1 MTQER
6 TPVRGY
12 QNQLLV
18 EGRDEELFLGALLRE
33 LGINDVQI
41 QNCRGKDNLSI
52 VLLEIAQDPDF
63 HLINSIGT
71 VRDADLNAN
80 GAFQSVQSALRRA
93 NLPVPAR
100 MLQPTTGNPST
111 SVFIMPDN
119 NSYGALEKLCISA
132 LADEPAMSCVDEF
145 LQCINDRAG
154 SRPRDGDKARIH
166 AFLASRE
173 DPELR
178 LGEAA
183 QRGYIP
189 WDHPAFSDLAQF
201 LKEL

>member
-1 MTQER
+1 MAQER
-6 TPVRGY
+6 TPVRRY

-18 EGRDEELFLGALLRE
+18 EGRDEELFFGALLRD
-33 LGINDVQI
+33 LGIDGVQI
-41 QNCRGKDNLSI
+41 QNCRGKDNLPI

-63 HLINSIGT
+63 HLINSIGI
-71 VRDADLNAN
+71 VRDADLNVN

-93 NLPVPAR
+93 NLPVPTR
-100 MLQPTTGNPST
+100 MAQPTTGIPSI

-119 NSYGALEKLCISA
+119 SSAGALEQLCLSA
-132 LADEPAMSCVDEF
+132 LANDPAMPCVEDF
-145 LQCINDRAG
+145 LGCVNART
-154 SRPRDGDKARIH
+154 SEPPRDQQKARIH
-166 AFLASRE
+166 AFLASRQ

-189 WDHPAFSDLAQF
+189 WTHPAFTELAQF
-201 LKEL
+201 LRFL